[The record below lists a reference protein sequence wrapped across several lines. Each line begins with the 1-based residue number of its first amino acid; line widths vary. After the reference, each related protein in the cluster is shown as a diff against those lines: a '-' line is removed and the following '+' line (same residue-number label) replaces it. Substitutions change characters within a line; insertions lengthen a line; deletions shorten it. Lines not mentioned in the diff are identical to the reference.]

1 MRRHPGSWSVVSA
14 LAVCAVSLLIAGNAA
29 AENLTLVDPGWQV
42 GPPSGPV
49 YPGGVVAT
57 GNGQYVY
64 VPRAGAQGV
73 PRGYQQAPVYYQNAQ
88 RPVAPPPGYQ
98 AAPGYPAPAYSAPGY
113 PAPAPRPRAAEA
125 APTYYQVVPAPQ
137 RPGQAP
143 GYQVVPAPQ
152 PRGAPPA
159 PVYYQTAPAAQS
171 RDAVSPPPN
180 YQMAAPPQARGL
192 FQSMSAPQQDGR
204 AGRSASYQEAPAP
217 QAGPPP
223 GLQMVRI
230 ETPQGYA
237 PATAGDLAHPVND
250 PKFQR
255 QVVDYPTSEPPG
267 TIVIDTPNY
276 FLYLVQEGGKALRY
290 GIGVGRPGFTWA
302 GDKEISAKREWPD
315 WYPPDEMIKRRPDLP
330 KYMPGGPNNPL
341 GARALYLGST
351 LYRIHGSNEPWTI
364 GTQVSSGCIRLRN
377 EDVID
382 LYDRVKVGGKVRV
395 I

>member
-1 MRRHPGSWSVVSA
+1 
-14 LAVCAVSLLIAGNAA
+14 
-29 AENLTLVDPGWQV
+29 
-42 GPPSGPV
+42 
-49 YPGGVVAT
+49 
-57 GNGQYVY
+57 
-64 VPRAGAQGV
+64 
-73 PRGYQQAPVYYQNAQ
+73 
-88 RPVAPPPGYQ
+88 
-98 AAPGYPAPAYSAPGY
+98 
-113 PAPAPRPRAAEA
+113 
-125 APTYYQVVPAPQ
+125 VVPAPQ
-137 RPGQAP
+137 RAGQAAP

-159 PVYYQTAPAAQS
+159 PAYYQIAPATQA
-171 RDAVSPPPN
+171 RGTVSPPPD
-180 YQMAAPPQARGL
+180 YQMALPPQGRGL
-192 FQSMSAPQQDGR
+192 LQSMSAPQQDGR
-204 AGRSASYQEAPAP
+204 AGRSTSYQEAPPP

-230 ETPQGYA
+230 ETPQGFA
-237 PATAGDLAHPVND
+237 PSTAGDLAHPVSD

-255 QVVDYPTSEPPG
+255 QLVDYPTSEAPG

-276 FLYLVQEGGKALRY
+276 FLYLVLEGGKALRY

-302 GDKEISAKREWPD
+302 GDMEISAKREWPD
-315 WYPPDEMIKRRPDLP
+315 WYPPDEMIRRRPDLP
-330 KYMPGGPNNPL
+330 KYMAGGPNNPL

-382 LYDRVKVGGKVRV
+382 LYERVKVGGKVRV